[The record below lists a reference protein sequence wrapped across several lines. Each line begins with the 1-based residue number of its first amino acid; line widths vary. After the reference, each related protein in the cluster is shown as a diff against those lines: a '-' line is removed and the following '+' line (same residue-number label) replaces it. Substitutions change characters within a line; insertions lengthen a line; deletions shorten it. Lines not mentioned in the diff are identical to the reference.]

1 MQRVGGSA
9 GGDSLLLTRDSDAA
23 AICVVR
29 LELWRPSLNHERS
42 HPKRVNQVTGDSREG
57 RRNELSP

>member
-9 GGDSLLLTRDSDAA
+9 GGDSLLLTRDRDAS
-23 AICVVR
+23 ICVVR
-29 LELWRPSLNHERS
+29 LELRQPSLNHERS
-42 HPKRVNQVTGDSREG
+42 QPKRVNRVTGDSREG